1 MKTKET
7 IDNAKMTV
15 TAVLQERLDK
25 MRQTAD
31 LLISTNGH
39 LKEIDEQ
46 IRARPLNIK
55 EQVQN
60 ELAIPIKLAADSCQQ
75 LDDQVRSV
83 NQPAGQQTGKNTK
96 TAEYCHVR
104 IRIFGRRADYRMSIS
119 SLAYTLATLALTI
132 ALIYLGHEFMALM
145 LTPAVMWFG
154 FTTFAE
160 DSSGQQK
167 YVLELGGATLE
178 RGRFLPRMGNRWP
191 HRFGE
196 NGKRRSP
203 QSFMP

>member
-1 MKTKET
+1 MNDPKELKIIEQFPDDLKGMLRDLKVPLDDPVISLLAWIWKQMNETRET

-83 NQPAGQQTGKNTK
+83 INRLDSKLGKTQ
-96 TAEYCHVR
+96 
-104 IRIFGRRADYRMSIS
+104 RRLNIAMFASGF
-119 SLAYTLATLALTI
+119 LGGGLTI
-132 ALIYLGHEFMALM
+132 ACLFHLL
-145 LTPAVMWFG
+145 P
-154 FTTFAE
+154 
-160 DSSGQQK
+160 
-167 YVLELGGATLE
+167 TL
-178 RGRFLPRMGNRWP
+178 
-191 HRFGE
+191 
-196 NGKRRSP
+196 
-203 QSFMP
+203 

>member
-1 MKTKET
+1 
-7 IDNAKMTV
+7 
-15 TAVLQERLDK
+15 

-83 NQPAGQQTGKNTK
+83 INRLDSKLGKTQ
-96 TAEYCHVR
+96 
-104 IRIFGRRADYRMSIS
+104 RRLNIAMFASGF
-119 SLAYTLATLALTI
+119 LGGGLTI
-132 ALIYLGHEFMALM
+132 ACLFHLL
-145 LTPAVMWFG
+145 P
-154 FTTFAE
+154 
-160 DSSGQQK
+160 
-167 YVLELGGATLE
+167 TL
-178 RGRFLPRMGNRWP
+178 
-191 HRFGE
+191 
-196 NGKRRSP
+196 
-203 QSFMP
+203 